1 MAEISPDGGNKLGNQ
16 IEMRQNQQGKRLFY
30 GWYILA
36 GCFTALFVT
45 FGSRFTFGLFFK
57 DILQEFSISR
67 AELSLAVSISTI
79 VYGLTQPLVG
89 NLLDRY
95 GPRAV
100 FGLSGAVLALG
111 LVGMGLAT
119 ATWQLYIIYGLVMGV
134 GFGGLAFVTV
144 SATIS
149 RWFVRRKGM
158 AIGIATSGAS
168 VGQFVLVP
176 LAALVLLQYGWR
188 VAQISIGILV
198 FVVIIPLSLWVIKKS
213 PAMVGCGPDGGPLEG
228 EGLGS
233 SGNEPRPQ
241 IPSQRPLLAF
251 RTRAFWK
258 LSGTFFVCGF
268 TSLLVSTHL
277 AAYVTD
283 LGYSQV
289 NAAFA
294 LALLGGV
301 NFLGV
306 IGIGSIS
313 DKIGRRLPLSAV
325 YFVRG
330 LSFLLLL
337 NAENIIFLYL
347 FVLVFGLSWM
357 ATVPLTSAMV
367 AEIFGPA
374 YLGTIFGA
382 VSFGHQVGGALGSF
396 LAGFLFDLTG
406 SYFAAFMMGLALCMA
421 ASIFAYLLNER
432 PLQERVQ
439 IPGAVEP
446 LPTRSFPV

>member
-1 MAEISPDGGNKLGNQ
+1 MA
-16 IEMRQNQQGKRLFY
+16 QNQGKKGLFY
-30 GWYILA
+30 GWYVLA
-36 GCFTALFVT
+36 GCFTALFIA

-79 VYGLTQPLVG
+79 VYGIAQPLVG

-95 GPRAV
+95 GPRVV
-100 FGLSGAVLALG
+100 FSLSGIVLA
-111 LVGMGLAT
+111 VGMVAMGLAT
-119 ATWQLYIIYGLVMGV
+119 ASWQLYIIYGLVMGV
-134 GFGGLAFVTV
+134 GFGGVAFVTV
-144 SATIS
+144 SATIA

-176 LAALVLLQYGWR
+176 VAAFILLQYGWR
-188 VAQISIGILV
+188 AAQISIGVLV
-198 FVVIIPLSLWVIKKS
+198 FVVITPVALWVMKES
-213 PAMVGCGPDGGPLEG
+213 PALVGCGPDGEPLERGG
-228 EGLGS
+228 ESGS
-233 SGNEPRPQ
+233 GKGPKPQ
-241 IPSQRPLLAF
+241 LTSQRPASAF

-258 LSGTFFVCGF
+258 LSGSFFVCGF
-268 TSLLVSTHL
+268 TSLLVTTHL
-277 AAYVTD
+277 AAHATD
-283 LGYSQV
+283 MGYSQV

-301 NFLGV
+301 NFIGV
-306 IGIGSIS
+306 IGLGSIS

-337 NAENIIFLYL
+337 NQGNVIFLYL
-347 FVLVFGLSWM
+347 FALVFGLSWM

-367 AEIFGPA
+367 GDIFGPA

-382 VSFGHQVGGALGSF
+382 VSFSHQVGGALGSF
-396 LAGFLFDLTG
+396 LAGLAFDLGG
-406 SYFAAFMMGLALCMA
+406 SYRAAFMMALALCMA
-421 ASIFAYLLNER
+421 ASAFAYLLNER
-432 PLQERVQ
+432 PMRERVQ